1 MIKYFISGFFL
12 VSLGFSVDVNFSLE
26 TKYGKDKSNYKYSE
40 NILDISTFH
49 DNISFYSQLEYSD
62 PPLLGISQNSF
73 NNMKPIVYID
83 YMTDFLNLKIGN
95 ISTLFGRGTSLNLSQ
110 DQNSDFDNTVNGI
123 ILEYFYSNFNFTL
136 LKGGNKFYSRTNPTQ
151 NSPDRFVD
159 NELNFLGASYTYK
172 SLLFGYGLK
181 KQSINLD
188 KDNLMIAMTFPGRN
202 QFVNNILSLDGL
214 VITDG
219 EFVGLGSALLA
230 DQNLFTIDE
239 TVNQFIFNFMGNN
252 SDLYIDM
259 TFNNYDS
266 FWNTLNEGNDALQ
279 GLLAVGSISNEKIT
293 GRNTYLAYSTY
304 ILNTGI
310 SLEYKNYD
318 LPNYFLQTSA
328 SPPTLF
334 KESNSILAS
343 RNPHKIDFLNET
355 GLQFEI
361 NKPLSNGMKL
371 IINYSVS
378 SKHDLSNSKS
388 FSELYNYDFDNHDLD
403 EGTGLDPF
411 RQIYTELNGW
421 LFDDKFSYK
430 IGLDIYD
437 EIYFGNGPKFVSA
450 VTIPIQFSYSL
461 GNYNSFSSYIE
472 YQNATS
478 DDNKKNVAT
487 DEKII
492 KEIDAYYIS
501 TTYNFRGM
509 FSTSIFIDV
518 ENSEE
523 NSNIKENEWLGFD
536 LTCNLSTDSQIS
548 LFYGSQKGG
557 LVCANGICAQ
567 QPEFNDGIKVTLRT
581 IF

>member
-1 MIKYFISGFFL
+1 M
-12 VSLGFSVDVNFSLE
+12 
-26 TKYGKDKSNYKYSE
+26 
-40 NILDISTFH
+40 
-49 DNISFYSQLEYSD
+49 
-62 PPLLGISQNSF
+62 
-73 NNMKPIVYID
+73 
-83 YMTDFLNLKIGN
+83 
-95 ISTLFGRGTSLNLSQ
+95 
-110 DQNSDFDNTVNGI
+110 
-123 ILEYFYSNFNFTL
+123 
-136 LKGGNKFYSRTNPTQ
+136 
-151 NSPDRFVD
+151 
-159 NELNFLGASYTYK
+159 
-172 SLLFGYGLK
+172 
-181 KQSINLD
+181 
-188 KDNLMIAMTFPGRN
+188 
-202 QFVNNILSLDGL
+202 
-214 VITDG
+214 
-219 EFVGLGSALLA
+219 
-230 DQNLFTIDE
+230 
-239 TVNQFIFNFMGNN
+239 
-252 SDLYIDM
+252 
-259 TFNNYDS
+259 
-266 FWNTLNEGNDALQ
+266 
-279 GLLAVGSISNEKIT
+279 
-293 GRNTYLAYSTY
+293 
-304 ILNTGI
+304 NTGI

-378 SKHDLSNSKS
+378 SKHDSTNSKS
-388 FSELYNYDFDNHDLD
+388 FSELYNYDFDNHNLD
-403 EGTGLDPF
+403 AGTGLDPF

-437 EIYFGNGPKFVSA
+437 EIYFGNGPKSVSA

-461 GNYNSFSSYIE
+461 GNFNSFSSYIE

-536 LTCNLSTDSQIS
+536 ITYNLSTDSQIS